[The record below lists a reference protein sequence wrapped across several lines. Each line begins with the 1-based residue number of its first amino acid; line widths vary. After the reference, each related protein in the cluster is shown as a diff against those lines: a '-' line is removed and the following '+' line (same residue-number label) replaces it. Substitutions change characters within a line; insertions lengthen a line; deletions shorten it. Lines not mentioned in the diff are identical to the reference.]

1 MGYLGRVASDFRES
15 IVSPRKLYKSLGDSP
30 SHTDRGY
37 RFAYNLG
44 TVSAVTGADTKAL
57 RSGIYEGLQRSRDVN
72 ALKQSQGKF
81 KSESVIRR
89 LVYQFGSR
97 IVGTAVSYAM
107 PVGLGG
113 IGGRYARVVSGRFT
127 SLRLKRMESKAKQV
141 FLGDFQLDAKKVD
154 SAVKK
159 AARQNQIGLDK
170 VVKAIQAIAISD
182 APDYYALQR
191 ASLKDDGL
199 SYKDEGVMAAISFQ
213 NYGMEDIDAMLSN
226 DDILNIMG
234 ANALRDTREVYS
246 VLSAHGTTADGATIM
261 KPTQFSDRSAAN
273 EFAKK
278 NNSSVIPLSIS
289 HDEILQ
295 EFKTMSGATYAFGDI
310 STATQNDLVTWA
322 SNILNSEILREAED
336 HVAIGSIAAGHRSV
350 KERLPGVARKIL
362 DQYYEKG
369 MNPAEVG
376 SVANASRYL
385 RGDMTELYGK
395 PTFRRVETG
404 KKTFTRNFID
414 ELHDD
419 GTVTRHY
426 PADIQKN
433 IVEQVRK
440 TIPIEA
446 EYLLGLESANDL
458 TAEQAMNARFYA
470 NDPAYK
476 HIYEQKRKTQRYT
489 VGSRAVTSNKIVGR
503 TTEKGNFG
511 KFTETQFK
519 KVKGQNKTYE
529 HHNKLHTSQSSD
541 NPQRHNFIPNRR
553 QIQAAIHV
561 QDPEFD
567 KEATVEI
574 NVAFGGRTPN
584 SKTNDFI
591 RDAFQIEMGGPGTDR
606 GGKLLNRS
614 DMFVYTPSLL
624 MYNAGLKAATAFGL
638 NMSAKKPVG
647 SIGSEQMKQFG
658 MRLSGS
664 DGQALLHGST
674 YKSSGRQDKIMQE
687 LFAKSRKDR
696 LGNPII
702 DNGRLRL
709 DKSQI
714 LRSSVSSSE
723 LEILSDTID
732 DALFGGAYLTKNV
745 FNRKAFE
752 PIATGNPA
760 IDIKKAQQAA
770 RQQSDF
776 KFTGPGNAP
785 NEFADLYEYNI
796 GSRTLDEPD
805 LSLYDAK
812 QIVDSRGQ
820 ISYEITGY
828 KTQYGRSVGYGTARQ
843 QGVVSSD
850 TADLAGGNP
859 YDDLRLLRDQDPS
872 SPNFMDQVGI
882 AKITRQLQS
891 ERINFNIQEQ
901 IRTRLRARQKEL
913 GLDNVQIE
921 MLSYKINQRMV
932 KNYLAQAGAGNSALS
947 AGELAILIE
956 FQLTYVDRISDSIRK
971 FGIYSHRFNN
981 PKGRGQ
987 KKTQKITSG
996 TREEA
1001 IMDAEFNTQAG
1012 AIFFDMDGFAE
1023 AMAPDEINKLVQMV
1037 ENGDMDAQTMFYKA
1051 KEELQKSSNSFI
1063 SNLQKQDDTG
1073 RVINGAEIRGK
1084 KPKATPG
1091 THYGSNKPERFG
1103 GTTNFNSREQA
1114 KKDVSNYSL
1123 TTGNFRNQ
1131 KKYVNRQIALAA
1143 NKNMGGAL
1151 QFILDKVSF
1160 DPHVRRAFHAVIRAE
1175 VYNNSPRAITN
1186 QDIRD
1191 YIVNKTGSSIK
1202 HNADIDK
1209 VIDDLTQ
1216 EDPSTFEDPI
1226 GY

>member
-1 MGYLGRVASDFRES
+1 MGYVGRLVSDFRES
-15 IVSPRKLYKSLGDSP
+15 VVSPRKLYKSLSDSP
-30 SHTDRGY
+30 SYTDKGY

-44 TVSAVTGADTKAL
+44 TVSAATGADTKAL
-57 RSGIYEGLQRSRDVN
+57 RSGIYEGLQRSRDIN
-72 ALKQSQGKF
+72 AIKQSQGKF
-81 KSESVIRR
+81 KSESIIRR
-89 LVYQFGSR
+89 LTYQFGSKF
-97 IVGTAVSYAM
+97 IGSAVSYAM

-154 SAVKK
+154 SEVRK

-170 VVKAIQAIAISD
+170 VAKAVQAIAISD

-191 ASLKDDGL
+191 ASLNDDGISYKDDGI
-199 SYKDEGVMAAISFQ
+199 MAAISLQ
-213 NYGMEDIDAMLSN
+213 NYSMEDIDAMLSS
-226 DDILNIMG
+226 DDILNVMG
-234 ANALRDTREVYS
+234 ANALRDSRQMYS
-246 VLSAHGTTADGATIM
+246 VMSARGTTADGATIM
-261 KPTQFSDRSAAN
+261 QPTKFTDRSAA
-273 EFAKK
+273 EQFAKK
-278 NNSSVIPLSIS
+278 NNSSVITQSIS
-289 HDEILQ
+289 HDEILD

-322 SNILNSEILREAED
+322 SNILNSEILRDAED
-336 HVAIGSIAAGHRSV
+336 HVAIGSVAAGHTNI
-350 KERLPGVARKIL
+350 KERLPAIARKIL

-369 MNPAEVG
+369 MNPADVG
-376 SVANASRYL
+376 KVADASRYL

-395 PTFRRVETG
+395 ETFKRIQTG
-404 KKTFTRNFID
+404 SNTYTSNFID
-414 ELHDD
+414 ELHPD
-419 GTVTRHY
+419 GTYTRHY
-426 PADIQKN
+426 PADIEKN
-433 IVEQVRK
+433 IVEQVRR
-440 TIPIEA
+440 TIPNEA
-446 EYLLGLESANDL
+446 EYLMNTEHDL
-458 TAEQAMNARFYA
+458 TPQQAMDARFYG
-470 NDPAYK
+470 DDITKREIYK
-476 HIYEQKRKTQRYT
+476 GKKTSQRYSVPGGRVVT
-489 VGSRAVTSNKIVGR
+489 ENKVVGKKK
-503 TTEKGNFG
+503 EKGDFG
-511 KFTETQFK
+511 KYTEAQFK
-519 KVKGQNKTYE
+519 KVRGQNKTYQ

-553 QIQAAIHV
+553 QIQSAIHI

-574 NVAFGGRTPN
+574 NIAFGGRTPN

-591 RDAFQIEMGGPGTDR
+591 RDAFAIEMGGPGTDR
-606 GGKLLNRS
+606 GGKLLNRT

-647 SIGSEQMKQFG
+647 SVGNEQMKQFG
-658 MRLSGS
+658 MRLGGS

-709 DKSQI
+709 DKSKV
-714 LRSSVSSSE
+714 LRSSVSSNE
-723 LEILSDTID
+723 LELLSETID
-732 DALFGGAYLTKNV
+732 DTLFGGAYLTKNKR
-745 FNRKAFE
+745 NRKAFE

-760 IDIKKAQQAA
+760 ADIKKAQQAA

-776 KFTGPGNAP
+776 RFTGKGNAP
-785 NEFADLYEYNI
+785 DEFEDMFEYNI

-805 LSLYDAK
+805 LTLYDARR
-812 QIVDSRGQ
+812 IVDDRGQ
-820 ISYEITGY
+820 VSYEITGY
-828 KTQYGRSVGYGTARQ
+828 KAQYGRSVGYGTARQ

-859 YDDLRLLRDQDPS
+859 YDDLRLLRDQDPDS
-872 SPNFMDQVGI
+872 AKFMDNVGL

-901 IRTRLRARQKEL
+901 IKVKLRARQKEL

-921 MLSYKINQRMV
+921 MLTYRINQRIV
-932 KNYLAQAGAGNSALS
+932 RNYVAKSGTGNAAVS

-956 FQLTYVDRISDSIRK
+956 FQLTYIDRISDSIRR

-987 KKTQKITSG
+987 KKTQKLRPGS
-996 TREEA
+996 REEA
-1001 IMDAEFNTQAG
+1001 IMDAEFSQQSG

-1037 ENGDMDAQTMFYKA
+1037 EDGDMDAQTMFYKA
-1051 KEELQKSSNSFI
+1051 KAELEKSSTTFLN
-1063 SNLQKQDDTG
+1063 NLQKQDATG
-1073 RVINGAEIRGK
+1073 RVINGAEIKGK
-1084 KPKATPG
+1084 KHKATPG

-1103 GTTNFNSREQA
+1103 GTTNFNAREQA
-1114 KKDVSNYSL
+1114 KKDATNYSL
-1123 TTGNFRNQ
+1123 ATGNYRNQ
-1131 KKYVNRQIALAA
+1131 KKYVDRQISIAA
-1143 NKNMGGAL
+1143 NKNMTGGL
-1151 QFILDKVSF
+1151 QFIIDKVQF
-1160 DPHVRRAFHAVIRAE
+1160 DPHVRRAFSSVIRKE
-1175 VYNNSPRAITN
+1175 VFNNNPRPITN

-1191 YIVNKTGSSIK
+1191 YVVNKTGSAIK
-1202 HNADIDK
+1202 YNDDINLI
-1209 VIDDLTQ
+1209 IDDLTQ
-1216 EDPSTFEDPI
+1216 EDPSTFEDPS